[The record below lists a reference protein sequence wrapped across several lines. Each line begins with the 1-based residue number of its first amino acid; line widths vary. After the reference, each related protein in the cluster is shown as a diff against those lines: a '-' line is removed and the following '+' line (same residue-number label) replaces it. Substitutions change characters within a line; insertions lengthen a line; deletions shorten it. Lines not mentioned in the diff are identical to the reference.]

1 MQIYNTTINEE
12 VNRKWLKSMT
22 IPFKG
27 KDDAID
33 TSFGPLNEEVSV
45 GLHTIWQKYNGI
57 GHLLMQGLVDV
68 DSAYHYSEGWRAV
81 LLWMKWKELI
91 VHMRGRGTNPDYMDG
106 FQYMAEKMME
116 YRTEKGLPN
125 KIPELFTQ

>member
-1 MQIYNTTINEE
+1 MQIYNTTINED

-27 KDDAID
+27 KGDALD
-33 TSFGPLNEEVSV
+33 TSFGPLTEEVSV

-57 GHLLMQGLVDV
+57 GHLLMQGLIDV
-68 DSAYHYSEGWRAV
+68 ESAYHYSEGWRAV

-91 VHMRGRGTNPDYMDG
+91 LHMRSRGTNPEYMDG
-106 FQYMAEKMME
+106 FQFMSEKMME
-116 YRTEKGLPN
+116 FREEKGLPN